1 MVIETSAS
9 QLFIVQLKTQGLNQM
24 QRGTGRG
31 AQAYDVAG
39 IGRDLWLEQHYFKH
53 G

>member
-9 QLFIVQLKTQGLNQM
+9 QPFIVQPETQGLNQM
-24 QRGTGRG
+24 KRGTGRG

-39 IGRDLWLEQHYFKH
+39 IGWDLRLEQHYFKH
-53 G
+53 R